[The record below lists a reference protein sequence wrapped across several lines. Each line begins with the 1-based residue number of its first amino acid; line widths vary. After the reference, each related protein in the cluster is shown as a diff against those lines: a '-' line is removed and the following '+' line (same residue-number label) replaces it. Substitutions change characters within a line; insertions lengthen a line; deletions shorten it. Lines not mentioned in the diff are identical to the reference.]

1 MRAHDRLDD
10 DQLLLRAIELAEAH
24 SADGVH
30 GPFGAVVSRDGR
42 IVGEGWNRVVAG
54 TDPTA
59 HAEVVAL
66 RAAAAH
72 LGTHV
77 LEGCTIHCSC
87 EPCPMCLGAIYWA
100 RISRVVYACSAADAR
115 DAGFDDADI
124 YGEMGRAWTERR
136 IPAEQ
141 RLRERGLEPLRSW
154 VANPDRVEY

>member
-1 MRAHDRLDD
+1 
-10 DQLLLRAIELAEAH
+10 
-24 SADGVH
+24 
-30 GPFGAVVSRDGR
+30 
-42 IVGEGWNRVVAG
+42 
-54 TDPTA
+54 
-59 HAEVVAL
+59 AL

-115 DAGFDDADI
+115 NAGFDDADI